1 MRDVSPNATASS
13 QLKKNVTTATV
24 IILLMNL
31 TSRVLG
37 FLREMVIARVFG
49 ATMYT
54 DAYLIAYTLPYSA
67 QQIVGWAIV
76 SVTVPVI
83 TKHIV
88 EGDRTAA
95 DLAGNYFIN
104 TTAWLMLL
112 VSALG
117 VLAAPL
123 LVKISAPSLDAATAD
138 LAVRMTRIMF
148 PSVFFVCIGMVFTGI
163 LNAHRR
169 FAIAAFAPALSNLI
183 IILAVCFAGSVW
195 GIWGLAVG
203 TLVSFIFF
211 LLVQIPS
218 AIAAGWRYRPCLPH
232 HDEEIRLALSS
243 LIPIILGMSVNQIY
257 YILNRFFA
265 SGLAEGSISALNYG
279 AKLAQFPVGVFV
291 SAVAVAIYPLLTEYA
306 ICKDL
311 KQFRNTLE
319 RGLGIVL
326 LLTAPAAA
334 GLFVL
339 RVPIIRILFEHGAF
353 TAADTANA
361 ASALLFYAIG
371 LVAYALIMV
380 LLRVFFAF
388 SDVKTPVIAG
398 IAGIAANIVVSLV
411 TLDWM
416 GHNGLALATTMA
428 SIVNMMVF
436 FLFLRKHLPDMNFGP
451 MVISSAKILISTVI
465 MAVAVAFYMRAAAG
479 LGDAGIILGGIF
491 IGIVVYL
498 LSAVFLRI
506 REWLW
511 LKEMIWK
518 KIGREIRR

>member
-1 MRDVSPNATASS
+1 MRDAQPNVTASS
-13 QLKKNVTTATV
+13 QLKKNAAAATV
-24 IILLMNL
+24 VILLMNL
-31 TSRVLG
+31 ASRVLG

-88 EGDRTAA
+88 EGDQTAA

-104 TTAWLMLL
+104 TTVWLMLL
-112 VSALG
+112 VSVFG
-117 VLAAPL
+117 VLTAPL
-123 LVKISAPSLDAATAD
+123 LVKISAPSLDAVTAG
-138 LAVRMTRIMF
+138 LAVKMTRIMF

-163 LNAHRR
+163 LNSHRR
-169 FAIAAFAPALSNLI
+169 FAAAAFAPALSNFI
-183 IILAVCFAGSVW
+183 IILAVCFAGGAW
-195 GIWGLAVG
+195 GIWGLAIG

-218 AIAAGWRYRPCLPH
+218 AFVAGWRYRPCLPH
-232 HDEEIRLALSS
+232 HDEEIRLALTS
-243 LIPIILGMSVNQIY
+243 LVPIILGMFVNQIY

-311 KQFRNTLE
+311 KQFRDTLE

-334 GLFVL
+334 GLIVL

-353 TAADTANA
+353 TALDTANA

-398 IAGIAANIVVSLV
+398 LAGIAMNILVSLA

-428 SIVNMMVF
+428 SIVNMLVF
-436 FLFLRKHLPDMNFGP
+436 FLFLKKHLPDMSFGP
-451 MVISSAKILISTVI
+451 MAVSFAKIFISTVI
-465 MAVAVAFYMRAAAG
+465 MAAAVTLYLRFAAPGDVAA
-479 LGDAGIILGGIF
+479 ILGGIL
-491 IGIVVYL
+491 IGIMVYFL
-498 LSAVFLRI
+498 CAVFMRI

-511 LKEMIWK
+511 LKEIILK
-518 KIGREIRR
+518 KFGREIRR